1 MENVNE
7 VLKSILQVL
16 LAHRREIDSLNRSVT
31 AIRGA
36 FDSAQDKR
44 VEGELLALVRAAQQ
58 APESDSDLLN
68 IERRLEENR

>member
-44 VEGELLALVRAAQQ
+44 VEGELLALVRAAQ